1 MKIKVLAILSAVYTF
16 EKADVDFDY
25 LAKFILTRDQ
35 KISKHSS
42 VVSQLF
48 SFEKESPILDSQ
60 NIDNYADT
68 ILKYL
73 NKVKDKYSNYKP
85 KYYSVLVSLLH
96 MHFNRFL
103 KPTQSEERQLNLDM
117 LEYEKV
123 KSDRKKYGQNRTR
136 D

>member
-1 MKIKVLAILSAVYTF
+1 
-16 EKADVDFDY
+16 
-25 LAKFILTRDQ
+25 
-35 KISKHSS
+35 
-42 VVSQLF
+42 
-48 SFEKESPILDSQ
+48 
-60 NIDNYADT
+60 
-68 ILKYL
+68 
-73 NKVKDKYSNYKP
+73 
-85 KYYSVLVSLLH
+85 

>member
-1 MKIKVLAILSAVYTF
+1 MSKEKIKLLAILSAVYTF

-68 ILKYL
+68 MRL
-73 NKVKDKYSNYKP
+73 
-85 KYYSVLVSLLH
+85 
-96 MHFNRFL
+96 
-103 KPTQSEERQLNLDM
+103 
-117 LEYEKV
+117 
-123 KSDRKKYGQNRTR
+123 
-136 D
+136 